1 MIKISDLRIA
11 WIWTETF
18 PGLLTDP
25 PQLVSRWGSPGADA
39 AYASVFNEARSKK
52 GTLRLPWSEHDPKHQ
67 HFFWQYYLENDNPFE
82 VTAGKAL
89 RWLVPLREPG
99 LARIGALGWPGRFT
113 VEAYH
118 YPHGLGVVFGARI
131 KADLSLFDMIEK
143 AFDVARGEK
152 LEVVWGDKSAE
163 QITLA
168 QFGPAALDRLRA
180 TTFGKQT
187 PQGVRSGKPFTVAT
201 VIQGSIAAGT
211 EDAPQNNPDLHRAL
225 DALASW
231 NPSWKNAAPSPLA
244 ERTLRIRK
252 APASHALYG
261 LPSGRTVWFPDSFA
275 ASEAEMESKG
285 GARPARKPS
294 LSCYHRNLTFTSLQT
309 ESLAR
314 LMGAAKQV
322 WQNGQKISP
331 SMQRL
336 VKSASG
342 ILGRMYGGD
351 KSVYSSFSP
360 AMQVKDNGWIPVLQ
374 TVRNEF
380 GMLDPLHR
388 ERPASASP

>member
-1 MIKISDLRIA
+1 MINISDLRIA

-18 PGLLTDP
+18 PGLLADP
-25 PQLVSRWGSPGADA
+25 PQLAGRWGAPGSDA
-39 AYASVFNEARSKK
+39 AYATAFHEARAKK

-99 LARIGALGWPGRFT
+99 LARIGVPGWPGWFT
-113 VEAYH
+113 VDSYH
-118 YPHGLGVVFGARI
+118 YPHGLGLVFGMRI
-131 KADLSLFDMIEK
+131 KADLPLFDMIEK

-152 LEVVWGDKSAE
+152 FAVVWGDKSTE
-163 QITLA
+163 QTTLA

-180 TTFGKQT
+180 STFGKQT

-201 VIQGSIAAGT
+201 AIQGSIQAGT
-211 EDAPQNNPDLHRAL
+211 EDAPEKNPDLHRAL

-231 NPSWKNAAPSPLA
+231 NPNWKNAVPSPLA
-244 ERTLRIRK
+244 QRRLPIRK
-252 APASHALYG
+252 APASHTLYG
-261 LPSGRTVWFPDSFA
+261 LTSGRTVWFPDSF
-275 ASEAEMESKG
+275 EPNELEMDSQ
-285 GARPARKPS
+285 GAKPAKKAS
-294 LSCYHRNLTFTSLQT
+294 LSCYHRNLIFTSLQT

-314 LMGAAKQV
+314 LMSAARQV
-322 WQNGQKISP
+322 WQDGQKMSP
-331 SMQRL
+331 SMRRL
-336 VKSASG
+336 VKSACG

-360 AMQVKDNGWIPVLQ
+360 AMQLEDNGWIPVLQ
-374 TVRNEF
+374 AVRNEF

-388 ERPASASP
+388 ERPPSGSP